1 MNMCSFE
8 GKINKGTNEQKR
20 WMNEIVNEWMNGI
33 VNEWMNEIVN
43 EWMNE
48 TVNELIYESVNEWMN
63 EVVMNE
69 FCLNSKLMNETVN

>member
-1 MNMCSFE
+1 MCSFE

-48 TVNELIYESVNEWMN
+48 WSSNEWIL
-63 EVVMNE
+63 
-69 FCLNSKLMNETVN
+69 FK